1 MNLLK
6 EVAAELVGMFFGDTR
21 MTLTVLIVVAA
32 SGALV
37 TLTGVDP
44 LVGGAILA
52 LGCPV
57 LLLANLHRSKA
68 AVLHR

>member
-6 EVAAELVGMFFGDTR
+6 EVAAELVGMFFGDVR
-21 MTLTVLIVVAA
+21 MTLAVLIVVAA

-37 TLTGVDP
+37 TLTGIDP
-44 LVGGAILA
+44 LVGGVVLA

-57 LLLANLHRSKA
+57 LLMANLRRAKT

>member
-6 EVAAELVGMFFGDTR
+6 EVAAELVGMFFGDTQ
-21 MTLTVLIVVAA
+21 MTLAVLIVIAA

-37 TLTGVDP
+37 TLTGIDP

-57 LLLANLHRSKA
+57 LLLANLRRSKA

>member
-6 EVAAELVGMFFGDTR
+6 EVAAELVGMFFGDVR
-21 MTLTVLIVVAA
+21 MTLTVLAIVAA
-32 SGALV
+32 AGGLV
-37 TLTGVDP
+37 TLTGIDP
-44 LVGGAILA
+44 LIGGAILA

>member
-37 TLTGVDP
+37 TLTGIDP

>member
-21 MTLTVLIVVAA
+21 MTLAVLIVVVA

-37 TLTGVDP
+37 TLTGIDP

-57 LLLANLHRSKA
+57 LLMANLHRSKA
-68 AVLHR
+68 VVLHR